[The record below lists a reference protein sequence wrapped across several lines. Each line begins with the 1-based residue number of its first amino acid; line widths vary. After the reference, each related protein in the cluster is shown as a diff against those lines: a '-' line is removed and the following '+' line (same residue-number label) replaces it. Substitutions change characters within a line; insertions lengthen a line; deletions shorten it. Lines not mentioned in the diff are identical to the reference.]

1 MAWAATGRATL
12 VITFVL
18 GIIVG
23 LLLSIAVEEL
33 SNYMDDDA

>member
-1 MAWAATGRATL
+1 MIA
-12 VITFVL
+12 FVL

-33 SNYMDDDA
+33 SDYMDDDT

>member
-1 MAWAATGRATL
+1 M
-12 VITFVL
+12 ITFVL

-33 SNYMDDDA
+33 SDYMDTDP

>member
-1 MAWAATGRATL
+1 

-23 LLLSIAVEEL
+23 LLLAIAVDEL
-33 SNYMDDDA
+33 GDWMDDDT